1 MLNWVDQLC
10 VKRQN
15 KHSHIKT
22 SSTAG
27 ICVAKHYN
35 TYICV
40 YICIYN
46 VLIYVCILY
55 TYIICM
61 WIDIYIYIYSFRYS
75 RILCMKH
82 LGFLP
87 KTANNQSLVHLSF
100 LYQTCNTGE
109 LLSHWN
115 SRHFSGSREA
125 KSLIAAWS
133 IPWCGSSS
141 IHGSGNGK
149 ALNSA
154 EGNDALQAGWG
165 IGISFNMFKTV

>member
-1 MLNWVDQLC
+1 MWLNTIT
-10 VKRQN
+10 
-15 KHSHIKT
+15 H
-22 SSTAG
+22 A
-27 ICVAKHYN
+27 Y
-35 TYICV
+35 V
-40 YICIYN
+40 YIYIY

-61 WIDIYIYIYSFRYS
+61 WIDMCIYSFRYS

-87 KTANNQSLVHLSF
+87 KTANNQSRVHLSF
-100 LYQTCNTGE
+100 LYQTRNTGE

-115 SRHFSGSREA
+115 SRPFPGNREA

-154 EGNDALQAGWG
+154 EGNDALEKGWG
-165 IGISFNMFKTV
+165 IGISFNMFNAS